1 MVSLPEQLAEP
12 FSGGLLVAAEEQ
24 HRVAVAYDG
33 FPRVLVH
40 RLELGDGLED
50 DTDADL
56 ARADR
61 GDELVEV
68 RDASHVGEL
77 VEEAVQWCGKAFA
90 GVGAAAA
97 DDAVEQALVEDRGQ
111 KS

>member
-1 MVSLPEQLAEP
+1 MLQAWRMVW
-12 FSGGLLVAAEEQ
+12 
-24 HRVAVAYDG
+24 
-33 FPRVLVH
+33 
-40 RLELGDGLED
+40 ED
-50 DTDADL
+50 DADADL

-77 VEEAVQWCGKAFA
+77 VEEAVQWRGEAFA

-97 DDAVEQALVEDRGQ
+97 DDAVEKALVEDRGPG
-111 KS
+111 S